1 MSDSSTKVLNINTE
15 QLMLNLTRSV
25 IIAMNFSLEQLL
37 AFVAVYDEL
46 SFSKAAVK
54 LNKHRTTIG
63 QVVTNLEDQLA
74 VTLFDRIGRSVVPT
88 EDGELLYHYAKQ
100 TIERARTLDK
110 VALSL
115 SYGGLENITIAY
127 PSFVP
132 HRVLT
137 DIRIQLAKDFPLMKV
152 NFLVRGKAEIKQG
165 MESGDI
171 HFGIVNS
178 HDSTAMHSVDGVY
191 VGHVEFLPFVKKG
204 GRFSHLSPDKA
215 LSELS
220 SARQFVLRTF
230 YEEGID
236 EKVVLSSEHEVIDQL
251 ALAIKFVG
259 EDLGWSLLP
268 KMLEESEYSID
279 KIEVLQLS
287 QMKEGFKFGVALW
300 SQHSKQVKEVKKSIV
315 KVLDEYVNKTNIS

>member
-1 MSDSSTKVLNINTE
+1 
-15 QLMLNLTRSV
+15 
-25 IIAMNFSLEQLL
+25 MNFSLEQLL

-74 VTLFDRIGRSVVPT
+74 VTLFERVGRSVTPT

-115 SYGGLENITIAY
+115 SYGGLENISIAY
-127 PSFVP
+127 PSFIP

-152 NFLVRGKAEIKQG
+152 NFLVRGKTEILKG

-178 HDSTAMHSVDGVY
+178 HDSTAIHSIDGIY
-191 VGHVEFLPFVKKG
+191 VGHVEFVPFVNKG
-204 GRFSHLSPDKA
+204 GRFSNLSPDKA

-230 YEEGID
+230 FEEGIE
-236 EKVVLSSEHEVIDQL
+236 EKVVLSSEYEVVDQL

-268 KMLEESEYSID
+268 KMLGESEYLTD
-279 KIEVLQLS
+279 KIEVLKIS
-287 QMKEGFKFGVALW
+287 QMKQGFKFGVALW

-315 KVLDEYVNKTNIS
+315 KVLDDYVEKFKVS